1 MSSEKQKRESAPP
14 TIPSHKRAEKAQ
26 YFLAEVK
33 MSNGLKIAIT
43 SYFHIILANRFL
55 LVQAAH
61 NFNGAAEKELSL
73 IVGDYVVVRQVSV
86 AITISAMKLL

>member
-33 MSNGLKIAIT
+33 MGNGL
-43 SYFHIILANRFL
+43 
-55 LVQAAH
+55 
-61 NFNGAAEKELSL
+61 
-73 IVGDYVVVRQVSV
+73 
-86 AITISAMKLL
+86 